1 MAVKG
6 IYTVPISAT
15 FAEQNVPF
23 NTSALFVC
31 LDDDTFDK
39 ITSYKGGINNWYR
52 AKGRFGNYNTTTQS
66 GGGFSEP
73 YDIWDTTFCPTL
85 NDALT
90 VVDDVFGER
99 FSVNTV
105 LSAGNVSEIL
115 THQFDAIS
123 GLANPSLCVNAQQC
137 SEIIST
143 FCPILSDTHVPYLGP
158 GGTARVNAKI
168 LDKNVSNFFAEG
180 SKNYNSFNST
190 SYTTGTTF
198 FMYKSNT
205 YDNNTV
211 NGVTCSFD
219 RLQLKTTIADAQ
231 VHLQPELYFS
241 GFTFI
246 LSFCIIKS
254 SMIVDDTLNIPN
266 TYPPYMYIQV
276 SMNSVNEK
284 NALGQSVFV
293 DTNNYSCAVGYY
305 TQYKNILEPFNGKG
319 VVEVDSD
326 PFQRG
331 GKDGESGAGGGG
343 GGGDNKSDQHPV
355 PTPPTVSISDTGYF
369 TIYNP
374 TQVQMKQLSAK
385 LWDGDFDLSNIK
397 SLMSSPIENI
407 LSLAYVPLPVSGATA
422 VTAKIGGADMGVT
435 VNKIDKHFFQLD
447 LGTVA
452 IKEYYGSYLDYYPH
466 TVVYI
471 FLPYIGIISL
481 DTNEV
486 MGKTLRLVYNYDV
499 VTGSVIAYISTNGL
513 NSKLY
518 EYNGNCIYNLPVTG
532 RDFSTII
539 SGALGL
545 ASSAVGAVVTHGAS
559 IPFSVGTVG
568 QSLIDTQL
576 PNYKHS
582 GDVGGSPA
590 IMDDRQPCVI
600 IIRPR
605 KINSKHQPKYTGY
618 GSLITK
624 KLSNVSGFTMVNDIR
639 LNGIS
644 GATDIEIEEIRTMLK
659 EGVVF

>member
-1 MAVKG
+1 MAILSIPFSTQQAESGGVKC
-6 IYTVPISAT
+6 P
-15 FAEQNVPF
+15 
-23 NTSALFVC
+23 ALNENMYIIKMNS
-31 LDDDTFDK
+31 DK
-39 ITSYKGGINNWYR
+39 ITS
-52 AKGRFGNYNTTTQS
+52 
-66 GGGFSEP
+66 
-73 YDIWDTTFCPTL
+73 
-85 NDALT
+85 
-90 VVDDVFGER
+90 
-99 FSVNTV
+99 
-105 LSAGNVSEIL
+105 
-115 THQFDAIS
+115 IS
-123 GLANPSLCVNAQQC
+123 GAYTQYYENDMNGAFEYLADLWGNDFIFPNSKLN
-137 SEIIST
+137 
-143 FCPILSDTHVPYLGP
+143 FGYLNLYYEANHSA
-158 GGTARVNAKI
+158 TMAHDSYV
-168 LDKNVSNFFAEG
+168 
-180 SKNYNSFNST
+180 FNQ
-190 SYTTGTTF
+190 
-198 FMYKSNT
+198 
-205 YDNNTV
+205 D
-211 NGVTCSFD
+211 
-219 RLQLKTTIADAQ
+219 L
-231 VHLQPELYFS
+231 
-241 GFTFI
+241 
-246 LSFCIIKS
+246 
-254 SMIVDDTLNIPN
+254 
-266 TYPPYMYIQV
+266 
-276 SMNSVNEK
+276 K
-284 NALGQSVFV
+284 NALFNRFFNTITYNNYFSSDVYTYWTPLTWNDKTYNGGTEVTLKMAGNKYPIDENGDYVEQASMEYFTGISFNKQDVFFV
-293 DTNNYSCAVGYY
+293 DVYAGYPIKEY
-305 TQYKNILEPFNGKG
+305 RLPSLSSNPVLIPYYACPTFRCQLRFLVLPNSSF
-319 VVEVDSD
+319 D
-326 PFQRG
+326 
-331 GKDGESGAGGGG
+331 
-343 GGGDNKSDQHPV
+343 GDNKIISIDNVYLGTISVEVQQTGNFLDSRLPDGLLPYSVKVVSALVKNNNYNYSPLLNVKPKEAVTNPFNDKDGDSGTGGGKGDGDNNSDLHPI
-355 PTPPTVSISDTGYF
+355 PSPPAVSISDTGYF

-374 TQVQMKQLSAK
+374 TQQQMKSLSAK

-435 VNKIDKHFFQLD
+435 VNKLDKHFFQLD

-452 IKEYYGSYLDYYPH
+452 IKEFYGSYLDYYPH

-644 GATDIEIEEIRTMLK
+644 GATDIEIEEIRRMLK